1 MQPVSKGT
9 AYIGIKQLI
18 FLITGYAVHIG
29 LGRLLGPDMYGTY
42 TVTTV
47 LLTIVVTNLLVSGIP
62 QAVSKFISENS
73 QRAESVKRSA
83 LEIQLLLGFMA
94 FIVYFTFAD
103 FTSGSLNDPSLTT
116 YIRLS
121 SLMIVPFAILA
132 VIATGYFNGLR
143 QYSKQSISWIVSH
156 ITKPILIFTLV
167 LAGYSVYGAVLG
179 FALSPVIGLFVALY
193 FAGLPKRVKPFSRK
207 KILLFAIPVTVY
219 TVLSQYITNIDLLLL
234 KALTSFTDEIGYY
247 SAASMISK
255 VPVSLLAALNMAIFP
270 AISETT
276 YQNDVPRTQRYVSES
291 LRYLL
296 IFLLPSTL
304 MIAISSD
311 ALVSLLYG
319 QRYVEA
325 GKPLSI
331 LIVGVFFF
339 GLFAYFLNLII
350 ASGKPRVATVMAAT
364 TLTFAV
370 AFNFILIPPFGMV
383 GAAFSTTLACLIGAL
398 ISALYT
404 YRLFGVLTSKQTFL
418 KVLVSAL
425 AVIPVFMVK
434 LTGLLFLMQYGF
446 AFLLYFAVLKIM
458 GELRKEDVALIRGV
472 LK

>member
-1 MQPVSKGT
+1 
-9 AYIGIKQLI
+9 
-18 FLITGYAVHIG
+18 
-29 LGRLLGPDMYGTY
+29 
-42 TVTTV
+42 
-47 LLTIVVTNLLVSGIP
+47 
-62 QAVSKFISENS
+62 
-73 QRAESVKRSA
+73 
-83 LEIQLLLGFMA
+83 
-94 FIVYFTFAD
+94 
-103 FTSGSLNDPSLTT
+103 
-116 YIRLS
+116 
-121 SLMIVPFAILA
+121 
-132 VIATGYFNGLR
+132 
-143 QYSKQSISWIVSH
+143 
-156 ITKPILIFTLV
+156 
-167 LAGYSVYGAVLG
+167 VLG
-179 FALSPVIGLFVALY
+179 FALSPVIGLIIALY

-319 QRYVEA
+319 QIYVEA

-350 ASGKPRVATVMAAT
+350 ASGKPRVATLMAAI

-370 AFNFILIPPFGMV
+370 TFNFILIPPFGMV

-404 YRLFGVLTSKQTFL
+404 CRLFGVLTSKQTFL
-418 KVLVSAL
+418 KVLISAL
-425 AVIPVFMVK
+425 AVIPVFIVK
-434 LTGLLFLMQYGF
+434 LTGLLLLMQYGV
-446 AFLLYFAVLKIM
+446 AFLLYLAVLKIT
-458 GELRKEDVALIRGV
+458 GELRKEDIVLIRGI

>member
-1 MQPVSKGT
+1 M
-9 AYIGIKQLI
+9 
-18 FLITGYAVHIG
+18 
-29 LGRLLGPDMYGTY
+29 
-42 TVTTV
+42 
-47 LLTIVVTNLLVSGIP
+47 
-62 QAVSKFISENS
+62 
-73 QRAESVKRSA
+73 
-83 LEIQLLLGFMA
+83 
-94 FIVYFTFAD
+94 
-103 FTSGSLNDPSLTT
+103 
-116 YIRLS
+116 LS
-121 SLMIVPFAILA
+121 

-143 QYSKQSISWIVSH
+143 QYSKQSVSWIASY

-179 FALSPVIGLFVALY
+179 FALSPVIGLIIALY

-319 QRYVEA
+319 QIYVEA

-350 ASGKPRVATVMAAT
+350 ASGKPRVATLMAAI

-370 AFNFILIPPFGMV
+370 TFNFILIPPFGMV

-404 YRLFGVLTSKQTFL
+404 CRLFGVLTSKQTFL
-418 KVLVSAL
+418 KVLISAL
-425 AVIPVFMVK
+425 AVIPVFIVK
-434 LTGLLFLMQYGF
+434 LTGLLLLMQYGV
-446 AFLLYFAVLKIM
+446 AFLLYLAVLKIT
-458 GELRKEDVALIRGV
+458 GELRKEDIVLIRGI